1 MSTLGQLLRAT
12 EQRLARA
19 GIGDARLEA
28 ELLWM
33 TALDIDRAVLYTQL
47 NDEPDEAPAQAA
59 EALIVRRL
67 RREPVAYLMGY
78 REFYGLEFSVAPG
91 VLIPRPDTETL
102 VGEALRLLKER
113 GAAALQVADVG
124 SGSGIIGI
132 SLAVALPNAHVYA
145 IDIAERAR
153 ELTAHNAQRLGVS
166 ARIDILEGDL
176 LAPLTVPVDLIAANL
191 PYVASAEVPRLEPEI
206 SLYEPREALDGG
218 DDGLDLIRRL
228 LADAPTHLKEQGCV
242 LLELD
247 PRQMRLARSAARRAF
262 PTSRI
267 RALRD
272 LAGRDRVLAIETG
285 DVSPVASAPDEEP
298 QPDDEQNAL
307 DEPHE
312 DLLGDARDDPAPN
325 EPASEHD
332 AADGQA
338 DEEEPHGEQVEAEL
352 GPEPGAGHDDVAST
366 DGADEGATS
375 EPVGQEEGDAEGPSS
390 TEEASDPSLESADE
404 EEPT

>member
-1 MSTLGQLLRAT
+1 MSTLSQLLRTT

-19 GIGDARLEA
+19 GISDARLEA

-33 TALDIDRAVLYTQL
+33 TSLDIDRALLYTQL
-47 NDEPDEAPAQAA
+47 NDEPDPARGENA
-59 EALIVRRL
+59 EALIMRRL

-78 REFYGLEFSVAPG
+78 REFYGLAFSVAPG

-102 VGEALRLLKER
+102 VAEALRLLKER
-113 GAAALQVADVG
+113 GEAPLQVADVG
-124 SGSGIIGI
+124 AGSGIIGI
-132 SLAVALPNAHVYA
+132 SLAVALPNAQIYA

-153 ELTAHNAQRLGVS
+153 HLTAHNAQRLGVN
-166 ARIDILEGDL
+166 ARVDILEGDL
-176 LAPLTVPVDLIAANL
+176 LTPLTVPVDLIAANL
-191 PYVASAEVPRLEPEI
+191 PYVASAEIPRLEPEI

-228 LADAPTHLKEQGCV
+228 LADAPAHLKEQGCV

-247 PRQMRLARSAARRAF
+247 PRQMRLARPAARRAF

-272 LAGRDRVLAIETG
+272 LAGHDRVLAIETG
-285 DVSPVASAPDEEP
+285 DASPASAPDEE
-298 QPDDEQNAL
+298 QQADDEQNTL
-307 DEPHE
+307 NESHE
-312 DLLGDARDDPAPN
+312 DLIRDARDDPAPS
-325 EPASEHD
+325 EASNEHD
-332 AADGQA
+332 GADGQT

-352 GPEPGAGHDDVAST
+352 GSEPGARHDDVASA
-366 DGADEGATS
+366 DGADEGAAS

-390 TEEASDPSLESADE
+390 PEETSDPGLNGADDD
-404 EEPT
+404 EPT